1 MAKSSTAFLTTTYN
15 IKMGNNKPLSTRRL
29 VQKLSN
35 YINSNANEKYS
46 IEELKTH
53 LKVGNSTKD
62 ILQAAEML
70 IERNRV
76 LRTEDGKYTFPNT
89 KKQRNKLQKQDP
101 KIPTSRDTPQEKR
114 HIGTVDKTRSG
125 AAFVMIEGM
134 ETDIFVPPRRM
145 KTALH
150 RDTVEINILKSGKRK
165 PEGEITGIV
174 KRDRDRFVG
183 KLLHRNKFCIVETED
198 GKTHFDVKIFD
209 QSAYEIADGTI
220 VVVKINNWPERKG
233 QLPIGEVTTAL
244 GEAGSN
250 DIEMNSIL
258 IQKGFNLKFPEEVM
272 KEADKIPGEIQ
283 PSDLNDRKDIRDIT
297 TFTIDP
303 ATAKDFDDA
312 LSYRELEN
320 GHYEVGIH
328 IADVT
333 HYLEEGSAMDE
344 EAKER
349 TTSVYLVDR
358 VNPMLPERLS
368 NNLCSLVPKQ
378 DRLAFSAMFTFNE
391 KHHIQKK
398 WFGKTLI
405 HSNERFT
412 YEQAYEIM
420 RGDVPHELSNEIQSL
435 NLVAHR
441 LRDYRFN
448 HGSISF
454 ETDEVQFELDDSG
467 KPVEIYV
474 KERNEA
480 HMLVEDLMLLANRE
494 VATFIIDKEKQGK
507 DIPFLY
513 RIHDTPDPE
522 KIQDFAAMAKE
533 VGFQFDSTSPESIT
547 NSFNRLVEKA
557 RNDDALKILEPLA
570 IRTMAKAIYSTD
582 NIGHYGLG
590 FDNYTHFTSP
600 IRRYADVWVHR
611 ILHEQLQ
618 EKPKKRDQKE
628 LKRHARYI
636 SDIERRAQEA
646 ERESIRYKKA
656 EFLENQVGAIM
667 PGYVSGVIE
676 KGIFVELEG
685 SMAEGLVPFS
695 TLDEPFLVEPRKY
708 RATGKKTS
716 WVLKMGTR
724 VNVKILG
731 VNLTR
736 REIDME
742 LVSMIDEN

>member
-1 MAKSSTAFLTTTYN
+1 MAKN
-15 IKMGNNKPLSTRRL
+15 EPLSTRRL
-29 VQKLSN
+29 VQKIGN
-35 YINSNANEKYS
+35 YINSNANEKFS
-46 IEELKTH
+46 LAELKTH
-53 LKVGNSTKD
+53 TKVGNSDKE
-62 ILQAAEML
+62 ILRAAEML
-70 IERNRV
+70 VERNRA
-76 LRTEDGKYTFPNT
+76 LRTDDGRYTFPNT
-89 KKQRNKLQKQDP
+89 KKQRKKLQKQDP
-101 KIPTSRDTPQEKR
+101 KALKSNQKPKEKN
-114 HIGTVDKTRSG
+114 HIGIVDKTRSG
-125 AAFVMIEGM
+125 AAFVMIEDL
-134 ETDIFVPPRRM
+134 EQDIFVPPRRM

-150 RDTVEINILKSGKRK
+150 RDTVEINILKTGKRK
-165 PEGEITGIV
+165 PEGEITRIV

-183 KLLHRNKFCIVETED
+183 KLMHKNNFCIVETED
-198 GKTHFDVKIFD
+198 GKTHFDVKLFD
-209 QSAYEIADGTI
+209 KGAYEIPDGSI
-220 VVVKINNWPERKG
+220 VVVKIDRWPERKG
-233 QLPIGEVTTAL
+233 QLPIGQITTAL
-244 GEAGSN
+244 GESGSN

-258 IQKGFNLKFPEEVM
+258 IQKGFNLNFPDDVM
-272 KEADKIPGEIQ
+272 KEAESI
-283 PSDLNDRKDIRDIT
+283 PSDIQASDLKDRKDIRGIT

-312 LSYRELEN
+312 LSYQELDQ
-320 GHYEVGIH
+320 GGYEVGIH

-333 HYLEEGSAMDE
+333 HYLKEDGPMDE

-368 NNLCSLVPKQ
+368 NNLCSLVPRQ
-378 DRLAFSAMFTFNE
+378 DRLAFSAMFTFDEN
-391 KHHIQKK
+391 HNIQKR
-398 WFGKTLI
+398 WFGKTII
-405 HSNERFT
+405 HSDERFT
-412 YEQAYEIM
+412 YQEAYEIM
-420 RGDVPHELSNEIQSL
+420 RGDNPHELASEIQSL

-441 LRDYRFN
+441 LREYRYD

-454 ETDEVQFELDDSG
+454 ETDEVQFELDDDG
-467 KPVEIYV
+467 KPLEIYV
-474 KERNEA
+474 KERNDA
-480 HMLVEDLMLLANRE
+480 HLLVEDLMLLANKE
-494 VATFIIDKEKQGK
+494 VATFIIEKEKQGK
-507 DIPFLY
+507 QIPFLY

-522 KIQDFAAMAKE
+522 KIEDFAAMAIE
-533 VGFQFDSTSPESIT
+533 VGFEFDSSSPEGIT

-570 IRTMAKAIYSTD
+570 IRTMAKAVYSTE

-590 FDNYTHFTSP
+590 FENYTHFTSP

-618 EKPKKRDQKE
+618 EKPKKRNQKDLE
-628 LKRHARYI
+628 RHARYI

-676 KGIFVELEG
+676 KGVFVELEG

-695 TLDEPFLVEPRKY
+695 SLDEPFFVEPRKY

-716 WVLKMGTR
+716 WVLKMGSR

-742 LVSMIDEN
+742 LVSMVDDN

>member
-1 MAKSSTAFLTTTYN
+1 MAKNTP
-15 IKMGNNKPLSTRRL
+15 ISTRKL
-29 VQKLSN
+29 VQKLGN
-35 YINSNANEKYS
+35 YINSNANEKFS
-46 IEELKTH
+46 IEELKTN

-62 ILQAAEML
+62 LLLAAEML
-70 IERNRV
+70 IERNRI

-89 KKQRNKLQKQDP
+89 KKQRNKIQKQDP
-101 KIPTSRDTPQEKR
+101 KIPVGKSESQHKR
-114 HIGTVDKTRSG
+114 YTGVVDKTRSG
-125 AAFVMIEGM
+125 AAFVVIEDL

-165 PEGEITGIV
+165 PEGEITGII

-209 QSAYEIADGTI
+209 GSAYEVPDGTI
-220 VVVKINNWPERKG
+220 VVVKVTKWPDRKG
-233 QLPIGEVTTAL
+233 QLPVGEITTAL

-258 IQKGFNLKFPEEVM
+258 IQKGFNLKFPEAVS
-272 KEADKIPGEIQ
+272 KEAEKIPEEIQ
-283 PSDLNDRKDIRDIT
+283 KSDLSNRKDIREIT

-303 ATAKDFDDA
+303 ASAKDFDDA
-312 LSYRELEN
+312 LSYRDLDN
-320 GHYEVGIH
+320 GEYEIGIH

-333 HYLEEGSAMDE
+333 HYLEEGSAMDD

-378 DRLAFSAMFTFNE
+378 DRLAFSAMFTFDRNH
-391 KHHIQKK
+391 KIQKK

-405 HSNERFT
+405 HSDERFT
-412 YEQAYEIM
+412 YEEAYEIM
-420 RGDVPHELSNEIQSL
+420 RGDVPHPLAQEIQAL

-441 LRDYRFN
+441 LRDYRFS

-474 KERNEA
+474 KERNDA
-480 HMLVEDLMLLANRE
+480 HMLVEDLMLLANKE

-507 DIPFLY
+507 EIPFVY

-522 KIQDFAAMAKE
+522 KIADFAAMAKE
-533 VGFQFDSTSPESIT
+533 VGFQFDSSSPDSIT
-547 NSFNRLVEKA
+547 QSFNQLVEKA

-570 IRTMAKAIYSTD
+570 IRTMAKAVYSTD

-590 FDNYTHFTSP
+590 FDNYAHFTSP

-611 ILHEQLQ
+611 ILHEQLHSN
-618 EKPKKRDQKE
+618 PRKRDKKE
-628 LKRHARYI
+628 LQRHAKYI

-656 EFLENQVGAIM
+656 EFLEHQVGAIM

-676 KGIFVELEG
+676 KGVFVELEG

-695 TLDEPFLVEPRKY
+695 SLDEPFFVEPRKY

-716 WVLKMGTR
+716 WVLRMGTR

>member
-1 MAKSSTAFLTTTYN
+1 MAKNTP
-15 IKMGNNKPLSTRRL
+15 ISTRKL
-29 VQKLSN
+29 VQKLGN
-35 YINSNANEKYS
+35 YINSNANEKFS
-46 IEELKTH
+46 IEELKTN

-62 ILQAAEML
+62 LLLAAEML
-70 IERNRV
+70 IERNRI

-89 KKQRNKLQKQDP
+89 KKQRNKIQKQDP
-101 KIPTSRDTPQEKR
+101 KIPVGKSESQHKR
-114 HIGTVDKTRSG
+114 YTGVVDKTRSG
-125 AAFVMIEGM
+125 AAFVVIEDL

-165 PEGEITGIV
+165 PEGEITGII

-209 QSAYEIADGTI
+209 GSAYEVPDGTI
-220 VVVKINNWPERKG
+220 VVVKVTKWPDRKG
-233 QLPIGEVTTAL
+233 QLPVGEITTAL

-258 IQKGFNLKFPEEVM
+258 IQKGFNLKFPEAVS
-272 KEADKIPGEIQ
+272 KEAEKIPAEIQ
-283 PSDLNDRKDIRDIT
+283 KSDLSNRKDIREIT

-303 ATAKDFDDA
+303 ASAKDFDDA
-312 LSYRELEN
+312 LSYRDLDN
-320 GHYEVGIH
+320 GEYEIGIH

-333 HYLEEGSAMDE
+333 HYLQEGSAMDD

-378 DRLAFSAMFTFNE
+378 DRLAFSAMFTFDRNH
-391 KHHIQKK
+391 KIQKK

-405 HSNERFT
+405 HSDERFT
-412 YEQAYEIM
+412 YEEAYEIM
-420 RGDVPHELSNEIQSL
+420 RGDVPHPLAQEIQAL

-441 LRDYRFN
+441 LRDYRFS

-474 KERNEA
+474 KERNDA
-480 HMLVEDLMLLANRE
+480 HMLVEDLMLLANKE

-507 DIPFLY
+507 EIPFVY

-522 KIQDFAAMAKE
+522 KIADFAAMAKE
-533 VGFQFDSTSPESIT
+533 VGFQFDSSSPDSIT
-547 NSFNRLVEKA
+547 QSFNQLVEKA

-570 IRTMAKAIYSTD
+570 IRTMAKAVYSTD

-590 FDNYTHFTSP
+590 FDNYAHFTSP

-611 ILHEQLQ
+611 ILHEQLHSN
-618 EKPKKRDQKE
+618 PRKRDKKE
-628 LKRHARYI
+628 LQRHAKYI

-656 EFLENQVGAIM
+656 EFLEHQVGAIM

-676 KGIFVELEG
+676 KGVFVELEG

-695 TLDEPFLVEPRKY
+695 SLDEPFFVEPRKY

-716 WVLKMGTR
+716 WVLRMGTR